1 MFKSGK
7 RFLGCMVI
15 LAGLML
21 AGCGSGEPVKLTLG
35 MMPIADNLPFWV
47 AEQKGYFKEEGLN
60 IELVDF
66 PSALERDSA
75 FVAKQIDAGVGDMLA
90 VAAMNDSGTKVKAVA
105 VAQGVNPGENRFAVL
120 SAPNSGITTPEQLKN
135 QPIAMSLNTVNEY
148 ITDRLLGDKGLS
160 GDEIKK
166 TAIPKLPLR
175 MEALMNGTVKAATL
189 PDPLATLAEMKG
201 AHLIV
206 DNTENPVAQTV
217 FIVRMETLEKDTPAI
232 KKIIKAYSRAV
243 ADIQSEPG
251 GYNEILIQKARVP
264 EELLTGKE
272 SRLKFNYSQ
281 PVPPPAEETEKVL
294 QWMTEHKLLKN
305 KLSHGDLVDG
315 RVLEK

>member
-1 MFKSGK
+1 
-7 RFLGCMVI
+7 MVI

-21 AGCGSGEPVKLTLG
+21 TGCGSNEPVKLTLG
-35 MMPIADNLPFWV
+35 MLPIADNLPFWV

-90 VAAMNDSGTKVKAVA
+90 VATMNNSGTKVKAVA
-105 VAQGVNPGENRFAVL
+105 VAQGVKPGENRFAVL
-120 SAPNSGITTPEQLKN
+120 SAPNSGITAPEQLKN

-148 ITDRLLGDKGLS
+148 ITDQLLTDKGLA
-160 GDEIKK
+160 GEEIKK

-189 PDPLATLAEMKG
+189 PDPLATLAEIKG

-206 DNTENPVAQTV
+206 DNTENTVAQTV
-217 FIVRMETLEKDTPAI
+217 VIVRQETLDKNMAAM
-232 KKIIKAYSRAV
+232 KKLMKAYSRAV
-243 ADIQSEPG
+243 SDILSEPG

-264 EELLTGKE
+264 KELLTGKE

-281 PVPPPAEETEKVL
+281 PVLPPAEETEKVVR
-294 QWMTEHKLLKN
+294 WMTGHKLLKN
-305 KLSHGDLVDG
+305 SLSHEDLVDG
-315 RVLEK
+315 RLLEK